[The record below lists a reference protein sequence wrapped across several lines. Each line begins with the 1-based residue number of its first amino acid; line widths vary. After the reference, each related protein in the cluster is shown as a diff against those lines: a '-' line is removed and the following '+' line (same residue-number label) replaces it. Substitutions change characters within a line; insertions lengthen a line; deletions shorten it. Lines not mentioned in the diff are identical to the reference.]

1 MATDTFFWQDTV
13 SMSELKLSQTM
24 AGPAALRVTV
34 LPTCGTAERMSR
46 CTTKLHQTI
55 DTHDAVKLAAL
66 LAEGGTVDLDTP
78 NRVRRSRQPSMVAPF
93 AGCPVV

>member
-1 MATDTFFWQDTV
+1 
-13 SMSELKLSQTM
+13 MSELKLSQTM

-78 NRVRRSRQPSMVAPF
+78 NRVRRSRHPSMVAPF